1 MLSPTNNSENKGK
14 TTLIIIIIFIII
26 IIIIKYKVT
35 SHKLGSLR
43 CYHSRFLP
51 HFIWTKWE
59 HHC

>member
-14 TTLIIIIIFIII
+14 TTLIIIIIF
-26 IIIIKYKVT
+26 IIIKYKVT

-51 HFIWTKWE
+51 HFI
-59 HHC
+59 